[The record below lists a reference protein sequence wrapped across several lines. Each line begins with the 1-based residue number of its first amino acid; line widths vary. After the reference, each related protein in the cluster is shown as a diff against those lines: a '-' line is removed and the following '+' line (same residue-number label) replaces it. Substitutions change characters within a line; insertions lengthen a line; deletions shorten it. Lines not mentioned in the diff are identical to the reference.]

1 MIEIRSSE
9 DGENWT
15 LSGLATTYGTPY
27 PVRDHSGE
35 YLETIARGA
44 FANATAGGV
53 VELRVEHQHGGPPLA
68 ATGRSQTMTLTDATE
83 GLVLRATLPKD
94 DPEAQSAVS
103 KAKRGLL
110 DRMSVGFSSAQS
122 DWNSDRSQRTVRSA
136 KLVEVSLVHR
146 PANPGAMLTAVRAE
160 SGDGQLEIRIGSEIA
175 VIDGREGST
184 KTPRSVPSFEELELE
199 LRALE
204 YTSSGRKVDLRQSAQ
219 LASPDA
225 RLARA
230 VAASRRA
237 ELEFE
242 LLRRR

>member
-1 MIEIRSSE
+1 
-9 DGENWT
+9 
-15 LSGLATTYGTPY
+15 
-27 PVRDHSGE
+27 
-35 YLETIARGA
+35 
-44 FANATAGGV
+44 
-53 VELRVEHQHGGPPLA
+53 
-68 ATGRSQTMTLTDATE
+68 LTDATE

-204 YTSSGRKVDLRQSAQ
+204 YASSGRKTDLRQAAQ

-230 VAASRRA
+230 VAVSRRA
-237 ELEFE
+237 ELEYE